1 MIDPELVTR
10 KMVLIVQDLSALEP
24 IARKALADY
33 LASPID
39 EVVVE
44 RFLERIIGR
53 MIDVNYHLIVETGH
67 PPPPDYYQSFLQ
79 LAQLGVLDHEFAT
92 RIAGCAGL
100 RNRIV
105 HEYNELDPRKV
116 YEALPA
122 ALQDIPVY
130 LQRVRDHLGRGP
142 S

>member
-1 MIDPELVTR
+1 MIDAELVTR
-10 KMVLIVQDLSALEP
+10 KMVLIAQDLTALQP
-24 IARKALADY
+24 IAGKALADY

-39 EVVVE
+39 EVLVE
-44 RFLERIIGR
+44 RYLERIIGR
-53 MIDVNYHLIVETGH
+53 MIDVNYHLLTETGH

-79 LAQLGVLDHEFAT
+79 LARLGVLDHEFAP

-116 YEALPA
+116 YEALQT
-122 ALQDIPVY
+122 ALRDIPIY
-130 LQRVRDHLGRGP
+130 LRRIGEYLERSP
-142 S
+142 R

>member
-10 KMVLIVQDLSALEP
+10 KMVLIAQDLTALQP
-24 IARKALADY
+24 IAGKALADY

-39 EVVVE
+39 EVLVE
-44 RFLERIIGR
+44 RYLERIIGR
-53 MIDVNYHLIVETGH
+53 MIDVNYHLLTETGH

-79 LAQLGVLDHEFAT
+79 LARSGVLDHEFAP

-116 YEALPA
+116 YEALQT
-122 ALQDIPVY
+122 ALRDIPIY
-130 LQRVRDHLGRGP
+130 LRRIDEYLGRITR
-142 S
+142 

>member
-1 MIDPELVTR
+1 VIDSELVTR
-10 KMVLIVQDLSALEP
+10 KMVLITQDLTALEP

-79 LAQLGVLDHEFAT
+79 LARLGVLDHEFAT

-122 ALQDIPVY
+122 ALRDIPLY
-130 LQRVRDHLGRGP
+130 LQHVRDYLGHAP